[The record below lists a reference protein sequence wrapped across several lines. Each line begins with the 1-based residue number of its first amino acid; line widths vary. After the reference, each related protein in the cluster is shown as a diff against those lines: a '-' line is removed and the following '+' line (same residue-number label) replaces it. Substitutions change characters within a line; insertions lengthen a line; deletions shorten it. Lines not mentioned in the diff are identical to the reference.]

1 MSFFSELT
9 DVIFPAIG
17 AFFSVIADVARMPFS
32 SFVQLFTGLSGVTRT
47 ITNFMTGETLTYSLS
62 PIGALTSE
70 LLAQAGFLGF
80 LVDFILVYPIRLTEW
95 LLGLLFSSI
104 ANTIPFVG
112 DSSTW
117 VVLLMFVAIIS
128 IPLVIF
134 KRIRSIFW

>member
-9 DVIFPAIG
+9 DVVFPAIG
-17 AFFSVIADVARMPFS
+17 AFFSIIADVARMPFS
-32 SFVQLFTGLSGVTRT
+32 SFVQLFNGLSGVTRT

-62 PIGALTSE
+62 PIGVLTSE
-70 LLAQAGFLGF
+70 LLSQAGFLGF
-80 LVDFILVYPIRLTEW
+80 LADFFLVYPIRLAEW
-95 LLGLLFSSI
+95 LVGLLFSFSASI
-104 ANTIPFVG
+104 FG

-117 VVLLMFVAIIS
+117 VVLLMFVAVIS